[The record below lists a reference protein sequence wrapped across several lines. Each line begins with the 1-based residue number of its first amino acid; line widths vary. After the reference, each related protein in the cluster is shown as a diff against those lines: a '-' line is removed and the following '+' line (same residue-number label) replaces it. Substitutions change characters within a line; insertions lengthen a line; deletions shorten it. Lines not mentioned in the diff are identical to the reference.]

1 LLELQ
6 LGLHIEVAQ
15 FLELVLR
22 TVYEVEAEFLTQSDL
37 VNIVVQGP
45 LGYFDHLRGTF
56 GSVPDEAPVWR
67 GDTLD
72 ELLPELDSGDGLLDG
87 RVVEAFQLEGIF
99 FFLNRFRFL
108 LLNLNLRV
116 YFRLV
121 VFNFRLIIIFFRLFV
136 FVFWLI
142 SK

>member
-1 LLELQ
+1 
-6 LGLHIEVAQ
+6 
-15 FLELVLR
+15 
-22 TVYEVEAEFLTQSDL
+22 
-37 VNIVVQGP
+37 
-45 LGYFDHLRGTF
+45 
-56 GSVPDEAPVWR
+56 
-67 GDTLD
+67 
-72 ELLPELDSGDGLLDG
+72 
-87 RVVEAFQLEGIF
+87 VEAFQLEGIF